1 MYFCNIDFKLAQR
14 KELFSVEKKYAPK
27 CIIPINAQVIVL
39 ANKNKRLLE
48 FINRQWPVF
57 DGQVPLKK
65 AKSLNMNFNRY
76 EKLSG
81 CEIVYNYCQFAVN
94 EKKKIFFLGG
104 EQESNQMAVEKIK
117 SLYFGIEIE
126 GFSPSFEKYP
136 FSNDFLYSCFSKLE
150 LYKPE
155 ILFIGFGAPKQE
167 YFIED
172 NYERLKTLGIKYIV
186 SCGGTFDFISGKFK
200 RAPQWVQNV
209 GLEGMYRLF
218 KQFNM
223 MRIKR
228 IMESVAFY
236 RYVNKKPD
244 FET

>member
-1 MYFCNIDFKLAQR
+1 MYFCNIDFKIAQR
-14 KELFSVEKKYAPK
+14 RDLFDVEEQYVPK

-39 ANKNKRLLE
+39 ANKNKRLLK

-65 AKSLNMNFNRY
+65 ARNLNIKFDRY

-81 CEIVYNYCQFAVN
+81 SEIVYDFCQFSVN
-94 EKKKIFFLGG
+94 EKKRIFFLGG
-104 EQESNQMAVEKIK
+104 EQESNQMAVERIK
-117 SLYFGIEIE
+117 LLYFGIEID
-126 GFSPSFEKYP
+126 GFSPDFEEYP
-136 FSNDFLYSCFSKLE
+136 FSDNFIESCFSKLE
-150 LYKPE
+150 DYKPE

-167 YFIED
+167 YFTED

-186 SCGGTFDFISGKFK
+186 SCGGTFDFISGRFK
-200 RAPQWVQNV
+200 RAPKWIQDI
-209 GLEGMYRLF
+209 GLEGLYRLF

-228 IMESVAFY
+228 IIESFAFY
-236 RYVNKKPD
+236 KYVNKKPD
-244 FET
+244 Y